1 MRVRELLALIL
12 ALVLAGPAS
21 AQDPPAANAGSMT
34 VEDLRV
40 TVSKSLVIDYPA
52 DISRISTSNPEV
64 VDAVP
69 ATSREFL
76 LHGKGH
82 GSATVVVWAKTGLR
96 TMYNVT
102 VEHNLD
108 PIKRLLKDTFPNENI
123 GLVAGRDSI
132 TLIGTVSSKEVAD
145 RALAIAT
152 PLAKTV
158 VSNLALTTA
167 PISKQIILK
176 VRFAELDRT
185 VAQQFGVNFLST
197 GAGGNLGTVGTQQF
211 GGARLDNDGKFT
223 IGDALNVFAFRP
235 DLNLGALVKALQA
248 QGVLQILAE
257 PNLVTTNGKEASFL
271 VGGEFP
277 VPVLQGGGNAGAV
290 TIQFR
295 EFGIRLL
302 FKPDITENN
311 TIKLYVKPEV
321 STIDLANAVTFS
333 GFTIPALATRRME
346 TNIELGAGQSFVI
359 AGLIDDR
366 VTENF
371 NKIPGLANIP
381 ILGTLF
387 RSRSQNRSKSE
398 LVIIVTPEVVTPL
411 NASDAKPEPAW
422 LKEFLPQKTPGE
434 KVGSDLVPGTG
445 GGVVPPLAPGRT
457 QISPNSFGHPDLS
470 RPSAPVAPATAK
482 PKSSTK
488 SDADSV
494 KRGKL
499 KFWGHK
505 PAADAGVAAS
515 GVPGSVAPGTFNVRP
530 IGERPLVPSEAVPS
544 DRSTTSNAAATAL
557 TPVPVS
563 LIPAAPA
570 KDNSVTG
577 NAVTVDPVATPAS
590 APLPAVEVPTAQAA
604 TPVEVA
610 TQPTGAQPTGAQP
623 AAVETKAAEAVAA
636 EPTPSRPEVAPASN
650 PAEAQPPAAQV
661 PAAGAAEVKPA
672 EAKPMEAKPG
682 TGLPAGPGLPAGTG
696 LLPAGTPAA
705 GPSVAATRRA
715 MANGITSLPLQ
726 VLNAPPAATPSPNT
740 GEQH

>member
-1 MRVRELLALIL
+1 MSVRELLALIMS
-12 ALVLAGPAS
+12 LVTATATAV
-21 AQDPPAANAGSMT
+21 AQDPVAVASAGNMT
-34 VEDLRV
+34 IEDLRV
-40 TVSKSLVIDYPA
+40 TVNKSLVIDYPA

-82 GSATVVVWAKTGLR
+82 GSATVVVWAKNGLR

-132 TLIGTVSSKEVAD
+132 TLIGTVSSKDVAD

-152 PLAKTV
+152 PLAKAV

-167 PISKQIILK
+167 PVAKQIILK

-185 VAQQFGVNFLST
+185 VSQQFGVNFLST
-197 GAGGNLGTVGTQQF
+197 GADHTLGTLGTQQF
-211 GGARLDNDGKFT
+211 SPPQLSNDGKFT
-223 IGDALNVFAFRP
+223 ISDALNIFAFRR

-302 FKPDITENN
+302 FKPELTENN

-366 VTENF
+366 VTESF
-371 NKIPGLANIP
+371 NKLPGLANIP

-422 LKEFLPQKTPGE
+422 LKEFLPQKAPGE
-434 KVGSDLVPGTG
+434 KVGTDLVPGTG
-445 GGVVPPLAPGRT
+445 GATVPPIAPGKFQVNRD
-457 QISPNSFGHPDLS
+457 SFGNGDHS
-470 RPSAPVAPATAK
+470 RSSTPAAPHQGGAK
-482 PKSSTK
+482 PKASVK
-488 SDADSV
+488 GDADSG

-499 KFWGHK
+499 KFWSHK
-505 PAADAGVAAS
+505 PDATAGAANPAGVGTGTVPAAFQ
-515 GVPGSVAPGTFNVRP
+515 VTPV
-530 IGERPLVPSEAVPS
+530 GERPLTPPVGSSVTVPIQAPIQFGGQAPASSAGIVQSEISTPPVVPLPV
-544 DRSTTSNAAATAL
+544 STVNALPLPEAAAPLAV
-557 TPVPVS
+557 VPETKATDPRATDPRATETKETEPGATEPKAS
-563 LIPAAPA
+563 EPKAAP
-570 KDNSVTG
+570 VT
-577 NAVTVDPVATPAS
+577 ATPAS
-590 APLPAVEVPTAQAA
+590 PIEAEPKAVGGQPGSQPVEAKSVADGQAA
-604 TPVEVA
+604 RA
-610 TQPTGAQPTGAQP
+610 TNGAT
-623 AAVETKAAEAVAA
+623 
-636 EPTPSRPEVAPASN
+636 
-650 PAEAQPPAAQV
+650 
-661 PAAGAAEVKPA
+661 
-672 EAKPMEAKPG
+672 
-682 TGLPAGPGLPAGTG
+682 
-696 LLPAGTPAA
+696 
-705 GPSVAATRRA
+705 SVARRTLSA
-715 MANGITSLPLQ
+715 GITSLPPQ
-726 VLNAPPAATPSPNT
+726 VLSVPAAGQAGSGPRSSSIP

>member
-1 MRVRELLALIL
+1 MRVRELLALIMS
-12 ALVLAGPAS
+12 LVMVATTAV
-21 AQDPPAANAGSMT
+21 AQDPVAAASAGTMLI
-34 VEDLRV
+34 EDLRV
-40 TVSKSLVIDYPA
+40 TVNKSLVIDYPA

-132 TLIGTVSSKEVAD
+132 TLIGTVSGKDVAD

-158 VSNLALTTA
+158 VSNLALTA
-167 PISKQIILK
+167 SPVAKQIILK

-185 VAQQFGVNFLST
+185 VAQQFGVNFFST

-211 GGARLDNDGKFT
+211 GGTRLDNDGKFT
-223 IGDALNVFAFRP
+223 ISDALNVFAFRP

-398 LVIIVTPEVVTPL
+398 LVIIVTPEVVIPL
-411 NASDAKPEPAW
+411 NATDAKPEPAW
-422 LKEFLPQKTPGE
+422 LKDFLPNKHPGD
-434 KVGSDLVPGTG
+434 KVGSDLVPGVG
-445 GGVVPPLAPGRT
+445 VGVVPPIAPGRVQVT
-457 QISPNSFGHPDLS
+457 RDSFGSPDLS
-470 RPSAPVAPATAK
+470 RPGAPSTPAAPAGAK
-482 PKSSTK
+482 PSAKP
-488 SDADSV
+488 DADSG
-494 KRGKL
+494 KRSKL

-505 PAADAGVAAS
+505 PAAGSGTAATAAPS
-515 GVPGSVAPGTFNVRP
+515 SEVPAAFKFRP
-530 IGERPLVPSEAVPS
+530 LGERPLVPSEQPSTEVRSNRSEASAITNTPDIAPQVP
-544 DRSTTSNAAATAL
+544 A
-557 TPVPVS
+557 PV
-563 LIPAAPA
+563 
-570 KDNSVTG
+570 
-577 NAVTVDPVATPAS
+577 S
-590 APLPAVEVPTAQAA
+590 APLPTLGVPALVVPEIAAPATPTAA
-604 TPVEVA
+604 PVDTASDSRA
-610 TQPTGAQPTGAQP
+610 TQSIVPQTTAP
-623 AAVETKAAEAVAA
+623 AARATG
-636 EPTPSRPEVAPASN
+636 PTPSRPDTAPAASPTAPQ
-650 PAEAQPPAAQV
+650 PADAQPIETKSV
-661 PAAGAAEVKPA
+661 EVQPT
-672 EAKPMEAKPG
+672 EAKPG
-682 TGLPAGPGLPAGTG
+682 TVLPAGTI
-696 LLPAGTPAA
+696 AA
-705 GPSVAATRRA
+705 ASVAPRRT
-715 MANGITSLPLQ
+715 MASGITSLPLQ
-726 VLNAPPAATPSPNT
+726 VLTAATAASPNANPNPNA

>member
-1 MRVRELLALIL
+1 MRVRELLALIMS
-12 ALVLAGPAS
+12 LVMVATTAV
-21 AQDPPAANAGSMT
+21 AQDPVAAASAGTMLI
-34 VEDLRV
+34 EDLRV
-40 TVSKSLVIDYPA
+40 TVNKSLVIDYPA

-167 PISKQIILK
+167 PVAKQIILK

-411 NASDAKPEPAW
+411 NAADAKPEPAW
-422 LKEFLPQKTPGE
+422 LKEFLPQKTPGD

-445 GGVVPPLAPGRT
+445 GGVVPPVAPGRVQVT
-457 QISPNSFGHPDLS
+457 RDSFGSPDLS
-470 RPSAPVAPATAK
+470 RLNAPAAPAK
-482 PKSSTK
+482 PKSSSK
-488 SDADSV
+488 SEADSV

-515 GVPGSVAPGTFNVRP
+515 GVPSSATPGTFNVRP
-530 IGERPLVPSEAVPS
+530 LGERPLVPSDAVPS
-544 DRSTTSNAAATAL
+544 ARSVTSDAAATAL
-557 TPVPVS
+557 TPAPGS
-563 LIPAAPA
+563 LIPAAP
-570 KDNSVTG
+570 VTG
-577 NAVTVDPVATPAS
+577 NPITGNPVTADPVTAPVS
-590 APLPAVEVPTAQAA
+590 APVPAPSVPTAQAA
-604 TPVEVA
+604 APVEVA
-610 TQPTGAQPTGAQP
+610 TESKAAQPSVTPPSVAEP
-623 AAVETKAAEAVAA
+623 STVETKAAAAVAA
-636 EPTPSRPEVAPASN
+636 EPTPSRPEAAPPAS
-650 PAEAQPPAAQV
+650 PTEAQPV
-661 PAAGAAEVKPA
+661 EVKPT
-672 EAKPMEAKPG
+672 EAKPG
-682 TGLPAGPGLPAGTG
+682 AGLPAGT
-696 LLPAGTPAA
+696 AAA
-705 GPSVAATRRA
+705 GPSVAAATRRTMA

-726 VLNAPPAATPSPNT
+726 VLNAPPAATPNPRPNP
-740 GEQH
+740 GERH

>member
-1 MRVRELLALIL
+1 MRVRELLALIMS
-12 ALVLAGPAS
+12 LVMAATTAV
-21 AQDPPAANAGSMT
+21 AQDPVPAASAGTMLI
-34 VEDLRV
+34 EDLRV
-40 TVSKSLVIDYPA
+40 TVNKSLVIDYPA

-108 PIKRLLKDTFPNENI
+108 PIKRLLKETFPNETI

-132 TLIGTVSSKEVAD
+132 TLIGTVSSKDVAD

-158 VSNLALTTA
+158 VSNLALPTA
-167 PISKQIILK
+167 PVAKQIILK

-422 LKEFLPQKTPGE
+422 LKEFLPNKAPGD

-445 GGVVPPLAPGRT
+445 GGVVPPIAPGKVQVTRD
-457 QISPNSFGHPDLS
+457 SFGNPDPS
-470 RPSAPVAPATAK
+470 RPSVPAAPSMAK
-482 PKSSTK
+482 PKPSSKT
-488 SDADSV
+488 DGDPA

-499 KFWGHK
+499 KFWGRK
-505 PAADAGVAAS
+505 AAPADGGPTSGGSAAPPVAS
-515 GVPGSVAPGTFNVRP
+515 APGTVNITPVGARL
-530 IGERPLVPSEAVPS
+530 LVPSNPSGEVRS
-544 DRSTTSNAAATAL
+544 DRSIPGTA
-557 TPVPVS
+557 P
-563 LIPAAPA
+563 IPA
-570 KDNSVTG
+570 
-577 NAVTVDPVATPAS
+577 PV
-590 APLPAVEVPTAQAA
+590 LEVPAPQALA
-604 TPVEVA
+604 PVEVA
-610 TQPTGAQPTGAQP
+610 PESKAPESKATETKATEPKAADTQTPEPVLRPETATPSSPIEAAPSPAVQPAPAAQPAPVAEPTEPQP
-623 AAVETKAAEAVAA
+623 AAVQPATPQPAAQPIEAKSAA
-636 EPTPSRPEVAPASN
+636 GQQVVIAPASN
-650 PAEAQPPAAQV
+650 V
-661 PAAGAAEVKPA
+661 
-672 EAKPMEAKPG
+672 
-682 TGLPAGPGLPAGTG
+682 
-696 LLPAGTPAA
+696 
-705 GPSVAATRRA
+705 RRS

-726 VLNAPPAATPSPNT
+726 VLNAPPAVTPNP
-740 GEQH
+740 GERH

>member
-1 MRVRELLALIL
+1 MRVRELLALL
-12 ALVLAGPAS
+12 MSLVMVATTAG
-21 AQDPPAANAGSMT
+21 AQDPVAAASAGTMLI
-34 VEDLRV
+34 EDLRV
-40 TVSKSLVIDYPA
+40 TVNKSLVIDYPA

-108 PIKRLLKDTFPNENI
+108 PIRRLLKDTFPNENI

-167 PISKQIILK
+167 PVAKQIILK

-223 IGDALNVFAFRP
+223 IGDALNIFAFRR

-302 FKPDITENN
+302 FKPELTENN

-398 LVIIVTPEVVTPL
+398 LVIIVTPEVVTPM

-422 LKEFLPQKTPGE
+422 LKEFLPQKTPGD

-445 GGVVPPLAPGRT
+445 GGVVPPIAPGRVQVT
-457 QISPNSFGHPDLS
+457 RDSFGNPDLS
-470 RPSAPVAPATAK
+470 RPSAPATPAK
-482 PKSSTK
+482 PKSTTK
-488 SDADSV
+488 SEADSV

-505 PAADAGVAAS
+505 PGSDSGVAAS
-515 GVPGSVAPGTFNVRP
+515 GASNSAVPGTFNVRP
-530 IGERPLVPSEAVPS
+530 IGERPVVPSADLGS
-544 DRSTTSNAAATAL
+544 
-557 TPVPVS
+557 
-563 LIPAAPA
+563 APPE
-570 KDNSVTG
+570 S
-577 NAVTVDPVATPAS
+577 AS
-590 APLPAVEVPTAQAA
+590 APARAHDPASVIPTALITGNPVAAEPVAAPLTAPVPLSGPVPAPEVPTAQAEA
-604 TPVEVA
+604 PVEVA
-610 TQPTGAQPTGAQP
+610 PESKAPPLGVLEPRTM
-623 AAVETKAAEAVAA
+623 ETKVAAAPAA
-636 EPTPSRPEVAPASN
+636 EPTPSPREAAAPAS
-650 PAEAQPPAAQV
+650 PTEVQPV
-661 PAAGAAEVKPA
+661 EVKPA
-672 EAKPMEAKPG
+672 EVQPAGVKPTDVKPTDAKPAPG
-682 TGLPAGPGLPAGTG
+682 AN
-696 LLPAGTPAA
+696 
-705 GPSVAATRRA
+705 VAAKRRS
-715 MANGITSLPLQ
+715 MANGISSLPLQ
-726 VLNAPPAATPSPNT
+726 VLNAPPAATPNP

>member
-1 MRVRELLALIL
+1 MRVRELLALIMS
-12 ALVLAGPAS
+12 LVMAATTAV
-21 AQDPPAANAGSMT
+21 AQDPVPAASAGTMLI
-34 VEDLRV
+34 EDLRV
-40 TVSKSLVIDYPA
+40 TVNKSLVIDYPA

-108 PIKRLLKDTFPNENI
+108 PIKRLLRETFPNETI

-132 TLIGTVSSKEVAD
+132 TLIGTVSSKDVAD

-158 VSNLALTTA
+158 VSNLALPTA
-167 PISKQIILK
+167 PVAKQIILK

-422 LKEFLPQKTPGE
+422 LKEFLPNKAPGD

-445 GGVVPPLAPGRT
+445 GGVVPPIAPGKVQVTRD
-457 QISPNSFGHPDLS
+457 SFGNPDPS
-470 RPSAPVAPATAK
+470 RPSVPAAPAMAK
-482 PKSSTK
+482 PKPSSKT
-488 SDADSV
+488 DGDPA

-499 KFWGHK
+499 KFWGRK
-505 PAADAGVAAS
+505 AAPADGGPAS
-515 GVPGSVAPGTFNVRP
+515 GGSAAPPGAFNVTP
-530 IGERPLVPSEAVPS
+530 VGERPLVLTNPSGEVRS
-544 DRSTTSNAAATAL
+544 DRSIPATAP
-557 TPVPVS
+557 TPAPIPAPVPAPV
-563 LIPAAPA
+563 AAP
-570 KDNSVTG
+570 V
-577 NAVTVDPVATPAS
+577 
-590 APLPAVEVPTAQAA
+590 LEVPAPQALA
-604 TPVEVA
+604 PVEVA
-610 TQPTGAQPTGAQP
+610 PESRAPESKATELKATEPKAADTQTPEPPVIRPETATPSSPIEAAPSPVGQPAPVAQP
-623 AAVETKAAEAVAA
+623 AEPQPAAQPIEAKSAA
-636 EPTPSRPEVAPASN
+636 GQQVGITPASN
-650 PAEAQPPAAQV
+650 A
-661 PAAGAAEVKPA
+661 
-672 EAKPMEAKPG
+672 
-682 TGLPAGPGLPAGTG
+682 
-696 LLPAGTPAA
+696 
-705 GPSVAATRRA
+705 RRS

-726 VLNAPPAATPSPNT
+726 VLNAPPAVIPNP